1 MSAIVLSTI
10 NAKWIHPSYAL
21 RLLKANLGPLEG
33 EAVILEFALRQP
45 LAEKVA
51 AILAAKPRILALSVS
66 IWNHAATIELLD
78 ALEEYWS
85 ADSQAPTPEGGKR
98 PVHGRPANGPRPV
111 IVMGG
116 PEVSWL
122 NVDAPILRRTDW
134 LIRGEGEHAFREL
147 CAALLANREP
157 DFAPS
162 VASRTGP
169 GGRIIEALP
178 IDLAGI
184 DRAYR
189 LYSDEDLAR
198 KLTYMEASR
207 GCPFG
212 CRFCLSARD
221 RSVRT
226 VALDDFLSDMEDLI
240 ARGAKSFKF
249 LDRTFNLDIERAR
262 TILEF
267 FLERLEPGMFVHFE
281 MVPAR
286 FPLELRELLTR
297 FKPGTL
303 RLEIGIQTFNP
314 AVAKAIH
321 RASDPERE
329 LETLRFLREHTKAIV
344 HADLIAGLPGEDFA
358 SFGAGF
364 NRLWRERPGEIQL
377 GVLKRLPGTPLAE
390 NDDGALYQKEP
401 PYEVIETPSLSR
413 EELDRLKNFA
423 RFWELIINRGH
434 FDALIPRLL
443 PHDETAFEDFM
454 AHSDALLASF
464 SRNWGIDR
472 AALREALEE
481 RA

>member
-21 RLLKANLGPLEG
+21 RLLTANLGALEG
-33 EAVILEFALRQP
+33 DAAILEFALRQP

-78 ALEEYWS
+78 VLEEYWH
-85 ADSQAPTPEGGKR
+85 ADSPAPTPEGGQQ
-98 PVHGRPANGPRPV
+98 PSHGPRPV

-122 NVDAPILRRTDW
+122 EEDAPILQRTDW

-147 CAALLANREP
+147 CTALLAGREP
-157 DFAPS
+157 DFPPS

-178 IDLAGI
+178 VDLAGI

-189 LYSDEDLAR
+189 LYTNEDLAR

-212 CRFCLSARD
+212 CRFCLSSRD
-221 RSVRT
+221 RAVRT
-226 VALDDFLSDMEDLI
+226 VALNEFLTDMEDLI

-297 FKPGTL
+297 FQPGTL

-329 LETLRFLREHTKAIV
+329 LETLRFLREHTKAII

-377 GVLKRLPGTPLAE
+377 GVLKRLPGTPLAAS
-390 NDDGALYQKEP
+390 DDGARYQPDP
-401 PYEVIETPSLSR
+401 PYEVIETPCLSR
-413 EELDRLKNFA
+413 TELDRLKNFA
-423 RFWELIINRGH
+423 RFWELIVNRGH
-434 FDALIPRLL
+434 FDDLVPALL
-443 PHDETAFEDFM
+443 PCDENAFEDFM
-454 AHSDALLASF
+454 ALSDRLLARF
-464 SRNWGIDR
+464 GRNWGIDR

-481 RA
+481 RT